1 MNEKFKKEAIDRL
14 EILLRQGMKED
25 IVYRYHKENKIF
37 YSEQDET
44 GHIVHRDLDDD
55 PELKE
60 IVRSLEQEYD
70 IHVYYGTMNE
80 LGFAKILSLL
90 AISEHENEWED
101 ERNAM
106 QRHRRAIAYTYDL
119 KNPWSEAGEMQYK
132 LVEGGLVR
140 TA

>member
-1 MNEKFKKEAIDRL
+1 MNEKLKNEAIDRL
-14 EILLRQGMKED
+14 KILLRQGMKED
-25 IVYRYHKENKIF
+25 IVYRYHRENKIF

-44 GHIVHRDLDDD
+44 GHIVHRDLDDSQ
-55 PELKE
+55 ELKE

-70 IHVYYGTMNE
+70 IHVYYGTMND

-90 AISEHENEWED
+90 AVSEYENEWED

-106 QRHRRAIAYTYDL
+106 LRHHRAIAYAYDI

-132 LVEGGLVR
+132 IVEGGLVR